1 MRVIEVAQTAWKRS
15 FVDVDELKSLLFR
28 TPRKLILF
36 IWRE

>member
-15 FVDVDELKSLLFR
+15 FVDVHELKSLLFR

-36 IWRE
+36 IWKE